1 MHDSR
6 SAVRHAAAA
15 VLFAIVALAGCSG
28 DDEPE
33 AVPSRAAVGPTAV
46 APPARPRSAK
56 PTAKPSPQPK
66 RVPLEAV
73 GAFLSATAD
82 EGPVAAD
89 PRTGCFNVYPGLS
102 EQSCAALQL
111 DGGTLLWL
119 AGMEDIGGGVRRRVL
134 RLLTF
139 DPATGGYRLRFI
151 SRDPAGGWT
160 GFSIGPARLT
170 GNGVDG
176 LVVRTELAGNGGT
189 YDVLTWRAGGP
200 LVLRGHRPPAR
211 DLRVVAREGR
221 LDDYQPV
228 GGRFFQY
235 RRIQWDGARLTIADF
250 GRVKAS
256 EVPPPA

>member
-1 MHDSR
+1 MR
-6 SAVRHAAAA
+6 SGNGRRV
-15 VLFAIVALAGCSG
+15 VALALTALVVVGCSG
-28 DDEPE
+28 DAEPDT
-33 AVPSRAAVGPTAV
+33 APSPVAVGPTAV
-46 APPARPRSAK
+46 AK
-56 PTAKPSPQPK
+56 PTKSRAAAPTPTKSPPPKP
-66 RVPLEAV
+66 VPMEAT
-73 GAFLSATAD
+73 GAFLNAVSD
-82 EGPVAAD
+82 GEPVAAD
-89 PRTGCFNVYPGLS
+89 PETGCFDVYPGLLDV
-102 EQSCAALQL
+102 SCDTAEL

-119 AGMEDIGGGVRRRVL
+119 AGTEDVGGGQRRRVL

-139 DPATGGYRLRFI
+139 DPPSGGYRLRFI

-170 GNGVDG
+170 GHGVDG

-200 LVLRGHRPPAR
+200 LVLRAHRRPAR

-221 LDDYQPV
+221 LDDYQV
-228 GGRFFQY
+228 AEGGAYIY
-235 RRIQWDGARLTIADF
+235 RRIQWDGARLTITDL